1 MTEISPTLPPSQV
14 PEPLPSMVMGDAAA
28 PVTPRH
34 GFPGTLF
41 IAFSYM
47 MAVSSGVAFTVST
60 YIAASYGVLADAGQ
74 ALFTGVW
81 AVLQWRLAG
90 EVRRFSRWGW
100 YGAMVELGF
109 AVATQL
115 FLAFVLREV
124 ALFFVALLIVDAVLL
139 RYFWTRRAQFD
150 VSFGG

>member
-14 PEPLPSMVMGDAAA
+14 PEPLPAMVMGD
-28 PVTPRH
+28 PVASATPRH
-34 GFPGTLF
+34 GLPGMLF

-47 MAVSSGVAFTVST
+47 MAVSSGLAFIAAT
-60 YIAASYGVLADAGQ
+60 YIAASDGVLADVGQ
-74 ALFTGVW
+74 ALVTGPW

-109 AVATQL
+109 AMATQL

-124 ALFFVALLIVDAVLL
+124 ALFFLALLIVDAVLL

-150 VSFGG
+150 ISFGG

>member
-1 MTEISPTLPPSQV
+1 MTDISPTLPPSQV
-14 PEPLPSMVMGDAAA
+14 PEPLPSMVMGDAAERA
-28 PVTPRH
+28 TPRH
-34 GFPGTLF
+34 GIRGTLF

-74 ALFTGVW
+74 ALAAGVW

-100 YGAMVELGF
+100 YGAMAELSVAVVSMLFWAF
-109 AVATQL
+109 A
-115 FLAFVLREV
+115 LREL
-124 ALFFVALLIVDAVLL
+124 AYFFLSVLIVDVLLL

-150 VSFGG
+150 VSVGG